1 MVVCLIFVFVTM
13 AILSQCNILLSKN
26 EASDNKKLNNKWK
39 VMLKLIEMRN
49 VTGLLIIF
57 TCFQQTEVN
66 TT

>member
-1 MVVCLIFVFVTM
+1 M